1 MDQFQKNKHRVMKF
15 NQKTWLKPYNDIQT
29 KLRKT
34 AKDDFKENFFKLM
47 NNTVFRK
54 IMENVRKHEISNW

>member
-1 MDQFQKNKHRVMKF
+1 MKF